1 MIDIVFGFV
10 GQPFKRSRT
19 KLKVYALVFVCILT
33 GATNILVL
41 EGLETQDVVLSIE
54 RHASRY
60 GVPRELF
67 VDNGTQVK
75 ALEQV

>member
-1 MIDIVFGFV
+1 MIDIAFGFS

-19 KLKVYALVFVCILT
+19 KLKLYALVFVCILT
-33 GATNILVL
+33 GTTKILVL
-41 EGLETQDVVLSIE
+41 EGLETQDVVQSIE

-67 VDNGTQVK
+67 IDNGTH
-75 ALEQV
+75 

>member
-1 MIDIVFGFV
+1 MYFD
-10 GQPFKRSRT
+10 
-19 KLKVYALVFVCILT
+19 ILT

-60 GVPRELF
+60 GVLRELF